1 MNSPSRRKLHLQLSS
16 RAASR
21 SQDKHGWACLPPRL
35 RECACYVRYQKIFPE
50 RFEKLFRNGIFALV
64 RCPYKV
70 DEDSDVG
77 MGHGAGSDCT
87 RGKECRLP
95 PEHEMNKENRP
106 PPHPSNRNSGACR
119 GPRSAVCLPDNGFGA
134 NIWRSARMAPYGLTI
149 FSYLSCPRAYAA
161 GLREF
166 RPSG

>member
-1 MNSPSRRKLHLQLSS
+1 MNMVGHASRRDYGNALVMS
-16 RAASR
+16 
-21 SQDKHGWACLPPRL
+21 DTN
-35 RECACYVRYQKIFPE
+35 KIFPE

-119 GPRSAVCLPDNGFGA
+119 GTPLGRV
-134 NIWRSARMAPYGLTI
+134 
-149 FSYLSCPRAYAA
+149 YA
-161 GLREF
+161 LQWF
-166 RPSG
+166 RCQHLEKHTNAA